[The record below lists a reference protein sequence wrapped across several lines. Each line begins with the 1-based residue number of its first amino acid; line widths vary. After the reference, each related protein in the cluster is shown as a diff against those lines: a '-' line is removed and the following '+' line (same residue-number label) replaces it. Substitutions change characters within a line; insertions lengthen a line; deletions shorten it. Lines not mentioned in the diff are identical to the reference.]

1 MKYAFNN
8 KTKCN
13 GSVENMIK
21 HLGPFQW
28 SVESGGKKYVEE
40 REVLNGFNIV

>member
-1 MKYAFNN
+1 MYQSFGSY

-13 GSVENMIK
+13 GSVESMIQ
-21 HLGPFQW
+21 HLEPFQW
-28 SVESGGKKYVEE
+28 SVEGGGKIIWR